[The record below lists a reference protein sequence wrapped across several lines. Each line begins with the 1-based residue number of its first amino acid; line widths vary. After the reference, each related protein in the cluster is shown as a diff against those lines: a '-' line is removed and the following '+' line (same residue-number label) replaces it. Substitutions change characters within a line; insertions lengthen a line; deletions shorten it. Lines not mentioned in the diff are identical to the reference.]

1 MLYERKQL
9 PELLYMKHRHDTDDN
24 YIKYDERILESTTSP
39 YLYKNDMMNGFL
51 KRLQPI
57 ASILLDHMN
66 VIKNFKNY
74 IVDKYHYK
82 HIG

>member
-24 YIKYDERILESTTSP
+24 YIKYDERILDNTTSP
-39 YLYKNDMMNGFL
+39 YLYNNDIMNGFL

-57 ASILLDHMN
+57 TSILFDHMN
-66 VIKNFKNY
+66 VMKNFRNWT
-74 IVDKYHYK
+74 VDKYYYK
-82 HIG
+82 HSK

>member
-1 MLYERKQL
+1 MLYERKQIA
-9 PELLYMKHRHDTDDN
+9 ELLYMKHRHDTDDTF
-24 YIKYDERILESTTSP
+24 IKYDGVILDNSTSP
-39 YLYKNDMMNGFL
+39 YLYNNDIMNGFL

-57 ASILLDHMN
+57 TSILFDHMN
-66 VIKNFKNY
+66 VMKNFKNY